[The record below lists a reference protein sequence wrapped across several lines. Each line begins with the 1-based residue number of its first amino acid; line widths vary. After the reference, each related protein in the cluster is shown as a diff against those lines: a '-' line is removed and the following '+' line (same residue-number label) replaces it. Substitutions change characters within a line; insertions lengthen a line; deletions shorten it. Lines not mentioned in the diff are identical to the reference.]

1 MGHKFRPFDLNRIDK
16 KLIHSFHECYNSA
29 FAFGVQMID
38 FLMSGY
44 GLSSMGLLG
53 IILFLVY
60 LKLMKWVF
68 KVAIFGIIAL
78 GAFWYFNPPTL
89 G

>member
-1 MGHKFRPFDLNRIDK
+1 
-16 KLIHSFHECYNSA
+16 
-29 FAFGVQMID
+29 MID

-44 GLSSMGLLG
+44 GLGTMGLVG

-68 KVAIFGIIAL
+68 KVAFFGIFAL
-78 GAFWYFNPPTL
+78 AAFWYFNPPTL